1 MNRTNLRRVLAL
13 AVMVAPLAAVPVP
26 ALAQPQP
33 GAPSAA
39 PSPQAVKAATDAFNA
54 ARKLFD
60 QKKFALALEKFQDSY
75 NAVQSPNSGVFIAR
89 CHAELGKRREAWQW
103 FERVIAEASARMGAE
118 PKYKPTHDSARNEI
132 VDVQSK
138 LSILAFNVVEPE
150 PTTTL
155 RVGGAPIPREQ
166 WGKRMPFDPGPLEVT
181 LETPGKTPVSQKLD
195 ALAGDD
201 KSISLTHPAA
211 VVSLPPPP
219 PPPKQESG
227 LKLLPLTIAFG
238 SVGVLGMGL
247 FAVTG
252 AMTSSAEST
261 LEENCGAGPC
271 SAQDDID
278 RAETAKT
285 TQTLANAGWIIGA
298 VGLAAG
304 ATFLI
309 VDLASSGGGDST
321 TGGVDLRIGPGYAG
335 ISASF

>member
-1 MNRTNLRRVLAL
+1 MNRTNLRRVFAIAAL
-13 AVMVAPLAAVPVP
+13 VAPLAAAPAP
-26 ALAQPQP
+26 ALSQPQP
-33 GAPSAA
+33 GVPAAP

-89 CHAELGKRREAWQW
+89 CNAELGKRREAWQW
-103 FERVIAEASARMGAE
+103 FDRVIAEAAARMVAE

-138 LSILAFNVVEPE
+138 LSILAFDVVGPD
-150 PTTTL
+150 PATTL
-155 RVGGAPIPREQ
+155 RVGGVPIPREQ
-166 WGKRMPFDPGPLEVT
+166 WGKRMPFDPGPLD
-181 LETPGKTPVSQKLD
+181 LNLDTPGKPPVSQRID

-201 KSISLTHPAA
+201 KTISLTHPAPT
-211 VVSLPPPP
+211 VTLPPPP
-219 PPPKQESG
+219 PPPKPESG
-227 LKLLPLTIAFG
+227 MKLLPLTIAFG

-252 AMTSSAEST
+252 SMTNSAEST
-261 LEENCGAGPC
+261 LEENCGGGRC
-271 SAQDDID
+271 TSQEDLD
-278 RAETAKT
+278 RAETAQT
-285 TQTLANAGWIIGA
+285 TQALANAGWIIGA

-309 VDLASSGGGDST
+309 VDLASSGGSESKTGD
-321 TGGVDLRIGPGYAG
+321 VDLLLGPGFAG
-335 ISASF
+335 ISGSF